1 MSQIW
6 KANIQSLPVLERGFA
21 NRKKDF
27 VLSGAQK
34 AAACTSIRC
43 SVFSL
48 SSLSPIS
55 DFTWRG
61 KCSVFTI
68 KNKTNKQ
75 KPLNFKKKKLF
86 DSYIIS

>member
-1 MSQIW
+1 M
-6 KANIQSLPVLERGFA
+6 ERGVA
-21 NRKKDF
+21 NRKKDL

-43 SVFSL
+43 SAFSL

-61 KCSVFTI
+61 KMFCFQHL
-68 KNKTNKQ
+68 KKKKKTF
-75 KPLNFKKKKLF
+75 NFKKKKLF
-86 DSYIIS
+86 DSCIIS